1 MDAVSAYVQC
11 HVRDAVADLANQS
24 FTSSPRHVLPHRLE
38 DIASSLDDL
47 SLEPQPRGAEDTLAA
62 QRLLA
67 LNPGMQATA
76 DEPNDSPPSNKMY
89 SRPVGTTDVFVDDFL
104 QLCQGG
110 TRRLKSLRTHLL
122 HSIDQVLAR
131 PEADEPHRNE
141 AVSLKKLLKG
151 DSSWNTRKLILGW
164 IVDTIRQTIELPP
177 HQKDTLAEIFEE
189 LASLKR
195 VSAKKWAS
203 YLGRLR
209 FVSVAIPGSSGLFS
223 ALQWVQNKAGTNRIR
238 VNQFVRDSLDA
249 FCRLAAS
256 LCHQPT
262 RLAEIVPQ

>member
-1 MDAVSAYVQC
+1 
-11 HVRDAVADLANQS
+11 
-24 FTSSPRHVLPHRLE
+24 
-38 DIASSLDDL
+38 
-47 SLEPQPRGAEDTLAA
+47 
-62 QRLLA
+62 
-67 LNPGMQATA
+67 
-76 DEPNDSPPSNKMY
+76 
-89 SRPVGTTDVFVDDFL
+89 
-104 QLCQGG
+104 
-110 TRRLKSLRTHLL
+110 
-122 HSIDQVLAR
+122 VLAR

-249 FCRLAAS
+249 FC
-256 LCHQPT
+256 
-262 RLAEIVPQ
+262 